1 MLKGLSFIVLSYL
14 LQSQVVAH
22 FEFFSNFGILFLVPY
37 TKDFGKITQF

>member
-22 FEFFSNFGILFLVPY
+22 FEFFSKFGIAFLVPY
-37 TKDFGKITQF
+37 NKDIGRITRF